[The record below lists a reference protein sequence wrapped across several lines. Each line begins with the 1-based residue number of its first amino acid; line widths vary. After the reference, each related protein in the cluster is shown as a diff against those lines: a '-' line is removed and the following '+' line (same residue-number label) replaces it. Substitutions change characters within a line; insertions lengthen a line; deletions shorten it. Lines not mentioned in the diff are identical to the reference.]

1 MSKLNAS
8 ILIIGNE
15 ILSGRTQDIN
25 VKYIASKLLKI
36 GISLDEVRIIA
47 DKRNEIIKNLNI
59 MRKKYSYVFTT
70 GGIGPTHDDITSES
84 VAKAFKKGYEINK
97 KALNILKKYYP
108 KNKLNDGRI
117 KMTKMPRGAKL
128 IKNPLTLAPGFVIEN
143 VYVLPGVPLIMQK
156 MFDNLIKSLKINNP
170 IISKTINTSLFE
182 SIIAKSLDKIQKKYN
197 NCEIGSYPSFDIKRK
212 VGNVNIVVSGT
223 NKQSIN
229 FAVEEIK
236 LSIKKL
242 KKDFNNI

>member
-1 MSKLNAS
+1 
-8 ILIIGNE
+8 
-15 ILSGRTQDIN
+15 
-25 VKYIASKLLKI
+25 
-36 GISLDEVRIIA
+36 
-47 DKRNEIIKNLNI
+47 
-59 MRKKYSYVFTT
+59 
-70 GGIGPTHDDITSES
+70 
-84 VAKAFKKGYEINK
+84 
-97 KALNILKKYYP
+97 
-108 KNKLNDGRI
+108 
-117 KMTKMPRGAKL
+117 MTKMPRGAKL

-197 NCEIGSYPSFDIKRK
+197 NCDIGSYPSFDIKRK

-229 FAVEEIK
+229 YAVEEIK

-242 KKDFNNI
+242 KKDFKNI